1 MKIPNNSNASS
12 RAPRELH
19 GFIKGVLIYVMAT
32 SGFSSVAKL
41 TANLASDNAILGFIM
56 FACEVANICFAY
68 AILKKKGW
76 GVVAFFG
83 MLLSQIPFNLFLES
97 PDMPYVY
104 ASTFIR
110 IALFSLILLIPKNG
124 VTGWSVLFGKEKIL
138 SLDTPD
144 PMPKEES

>member
-1 MKIPNNSNASS
+1 MKSSNNSNASS
-12 RAPRELH
+12 RKPRELH

-32 SGFSSVAKL
+32 SGFSSVTKL
-41 TANLASDNAILGFIM
+41 IANLASDNAILGVIM

-76 GVVAFFG
+76 GVFALFG
-83 MLLSQIPFNLFLES
+83 MLLAQIPFNLFLES
-97 PDMPYVY
+97 SDMPYIY

-110 IALFSLILLIPKNG
+110 IAVFSLILLIPKHG
-124 VTGWSVLFGKEKIL
+124 VTGWSVLFGKEKTL

-144 PMPKEES
+144 SMPKGQS